1 MTQPNT
7 SGYTG
12 KPKTGSKKSQPKP
25 YKNPLDKKTIQDK
38 WAKNVKKTEIK
49 EIKKDTKAMNAT
61 APRSGE
67 SKLQWRK
74 ETKKSQRS
82 FSKNKERSKLETRS
96 SDEKGTKSA
105 YSPKSPY
112 SKPSTGFAKAKG
124 WWDKEK
130 PLKKITR
137 TWEIPG
143 EVIAPS
149 YKWDSQKITPKK
161 SPKIASSDSK
171 KTKPQFPTPT
181 WEKELKKV
189 DKKELIDPTM
199 I

>member
-1 MTQPNT
+1 MTQSNT

-12 KPKTGSKKSQPKP
+12 KIKTGSKKSQPKP
-25 YKNPLDKKTIQDK
+25 YKNPLDKKSIEK
-38 WAKNVKKTEIK
+38 VWVKNNEKIEIK
-49 EIKKDTKAMNAT
+49 DIKKDIKSTT
-61 APRSGE
+61 PRTGE

-82 FSKNKERSKLETRS
+82 FSKNKERLRLEKKSFDEQESRS
-96 SDEKGTKSA
+96 SNSVKN
-105 YSPKSPY
+105 PY

-124 WWDKEK
+124 WWNKEN

-143 EVIAPS
+143 EDQISS
-149 YKWDSQKITPKK
+149 YTKT
-161 SPKIASSDSK
+161 SPKFSQSKSNKIDPQESK
-171 KTKPQFPTPT
+171 KMKPQFPTPT

-189 DKKELIDPTM
+189 DKKGLKDPTM